1 MVSSISRNYISG
13 LSSGM
18 DTESLISQMI
28 EAAST
33 TKYNLE
39 RKRNKMTYQQSMLQE
54 INLKLYELQ
63 TKATDLTFSKTFNG
77 KTVESTDSKIVNASA
92 TTAAKAGT
100 YTVKVKQL
108 ATATNVTSKAK
119 LAGSL
124 ELGNNITS
132 SGKMGGSNT
141 SLGALGVNPTGL
153 KITTTAS
160 NGQVKTYNIATNAD
174 ENTSIDDMLKNIN
187 NSIKANSE
195 LSGKIT
201 ATYDDKNNTIKFNLN
216 DSKMSATITDGG
228 AQGADGL
235 IAKMFGK
242 GAGGEIN
249 LTKDIPVTESSVSMR
264 SGAATTLKDLDF
276 TKGSITIS
284 LGGRTQTINM
294 AGLDDNMT
302 VDDLVKH
309 LNNQIDQSGALNRTG
324 TATGNPKDRA
334 VEFRYDES
342 SGNLRLVS
350 TNTGDTRSFSIEDAN
365 GGTFVKEIFGKNTNT
380 TVNSNYD
387 GGQTL
392 ANETFATA
400 ITAGVFT
407 IDGTQINIDPTVDT
421 LQGVLSRIS
430 AMTNIDATYDSETD
444 RISFTRRDG
453 STAPI
458 GVGSSNDTSNF
469 LSVTG
474 MIAGSQTSAAHLTG
488 DSTTTLQDDHGN
500 ALSVADFRNKTIP
513 YGGYWGNQTQTGTI
527 NVNVNGTDH
536 SISWQSGDTYQS
548 ILDKIADIDGI
559 ESAYYDASTGK
570 INVVGKD
577 KGSSASISI
586 SDRSGSMAS
595 NLGINSSANGSDAG
609 STLTASKSLSDVKTS
624 SPLAQAGFA
633 TAVTSGTFT
642 INGVKFTINNTQTQT
657 MDSIIDAINNND
669 KVGVKAQYNPTT
681 GEFILTST
689 ETGNRAIAIGS
700 ATDTSNFLSAMGL
713 TGAVQNIGQNCIYSI
728 DSVYGGTDQVSQ
740 SNTITDAIEGL
751 TLNFR
756 ETTVGAGE
764 TISINT
770 DTESA
775 KTAIKE
781 FIDLYNEVTETIF
794 NKITEKKT
802 KEQRELTG
810 LTDAEKQALSKEDLE
825 TYEEAY
831 KVGLLSGDTTL
842 RNIRSQMRNVMSAI
856 VPEADA
862 LFNSLSD
869 IGITTGKIGS
879 AYSATMVGTL
889 SITDEDKLDQ
899 DLRNNPE
906 AVTKLFN
913 NDSTNQNQMGI
924 ARRLKEVLNS
934 FTKSNGLL
942 TSRIGRSDGSGNSQM
957 DKQINALNEQISQQ
971 QIKLSAREENL
982 LKKFAAMETAL
993 NNYQAQSQSLSN
1005 SLSQLLGK

>member
-1 MVSSISRNYISG
+1 MVSSISRNYLSG
-13 LSSGM
+13 ISSGM

-39 RKRNKMTYQQSMLQE
+39 RKRNKMSYQQSMLQE

-216 DSKMSATITDGG
+216 DSKLSATISDGG

-235 IAKMFGK
+235 IAKMFGQ
-242 GAGGEIN
+242 GAGGEIS
-249 LTKDIPVTESSVSMR
+249 LSKDIPVKESSVSMR

-284 LGGRTQTINM
+284 MGGRSQTINM
-294 AGLDDNMT
+294 NGLDDNMT

-309 LNNQIDQSGALNRTG
+309 LNSQIDRSNALNRTG

-350 TNTGDTRSFSIEDAN
+350 TNTGDTRSFTISDAN

-392 ANETFATA
+392 ANETFATP

-407 IDGTQINIDPTVDT
+407 IDGTQINIDPAVDT

-474 MIAGSQTSAAHLTG
+474 MIAGTQTSAAHLTG
-488 DSTTTLQDDHGN
+488 SSTEALQNNNGN
-500 ALSVADFRNKTIP
+500 PLSVADFRNKTIP

-548 ILDKIADIDGI
+548 IIDKIADIEGI

-586 SDRSGSMAS
+586 SDRSGNMARD
-595 NLGINSSANGSDAG
+595 LGINSSANGSDAG

-633 TAVTSGTFT
+633 TAVTSGTFS

-899 DLRNNPE
+899 ALRNNPE

-1005 SLSQLLGK
+1005 SLSQLMGK